1 MQRRDARTFLEE
13 VLKGVEGLTADTR
26 DKLLA
31 VVADK
36 PGTKRAAKLAS
47 VLVTAVAVDG
57 SAAGRTSRTP
67 DVDGSA
73 ADEEPRRG

>member
-13 VLKGVEGLTADTR
+13 VLKGVDGLSADTR
-26 DKLLA
+26 EKLLA

-47 VLVTAVAVDG
+47 VLVTAVAV
-57 SAAGRTSRTP
+57 S
-67 DVDGSA
+67 
-73 ADEEPRRG
+73 DEEPRRG